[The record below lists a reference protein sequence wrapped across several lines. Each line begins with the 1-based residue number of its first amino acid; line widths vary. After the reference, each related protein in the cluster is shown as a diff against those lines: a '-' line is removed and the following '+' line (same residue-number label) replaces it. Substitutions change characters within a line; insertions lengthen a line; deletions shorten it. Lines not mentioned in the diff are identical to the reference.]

1 MELVQQ
7 LKKDGIDKGL
17 CRLWQMKLRQ
27 DIDYKSL
34 IELYIRGIDFCIMN
48 DYPTVDFIREHFKGK
63 CEEFGVFI
71 DDDVEQKNAPNIVL
85 NGNCRAFLEYDGYSV
100 ANIYAR
106 HNTRGSVNVSDNSI
120 VTIDIFDDS
129 ELNVATAGDDAKV
142 FVNVYGNANVECL
155 GSGIKVINKN
165 KKTY

>member
-129 ELNVATAGDDAKV
+129 ELNIATAGDDAKV

>member
-17 CRLWQMKLRQ
+17 CHLWQMKLRQ

-129 ELNVATAGDDAKV
+129 ELNVATAGDDAKM

>member
-34 IELYIRGIDFCIMN
+34 IELYMRGIDFCIMN

>member
-71 DDDVEQKNAPNIVL
+71 DDDIEQKNAPNIVL
-85 NGNCRAFLEYDGYSV
+85 NGNCRAFLEYDWYSV

>member
-129 ELNVATAGDDAKV
+129 DLNVATAGDDAKV

>member
-106 HNTRGSVNVSDNSI
+106 HNPRGSVNVSDNSI

-129 ELNVATAGDDAKV
+129 ELNIATAGDDAKV

>member
-17 CRLWQMKLRQ
+17 CRLWRMKLRQ

>member
-34 IELYIRGIDFCIMN
+34 IELYMRGIDFCIMN

-63 CEEFGVFI
+63 CEVFGVFI

-100 ANIYAR
+100 TNIYAR

>member
-129 ELNVATAGDDAKV
+129 ELNVATAGDDVKV

>member
-27 DIDYKSL
+27 GIDYKAL

-120 VTIDIFDDS
+120 ITIDVFDDS
-129 ELNVATAGDDAKV
+129 ELSVATAGNAAKV
-142 FVNVYGNANVECL
+142 FVNVYGNAKVECL

>member
-1 MELVQQ
+1 MKLVQQ